1 MILTTGDGGT
11 GSVALSGVGQGAM
24 VTLDPGVST
33 AYATGFT
40 SPQSVSVDAAGD
52 LFVADSGAGK
62 LYEIASGSTTPAA
75 VSASSFTEPTATVF
89 DIVGNLYVADGTLNE
104 IFEIAQGSTTAST
117 LIASTVTFEGTALKN
132 PAGLAVG
139 PDGTLYIADTG
150 NNRVVTYNLLNGFT
164 GVPASGLDTPVG
176 IAVDGLGDLCVA
188 NNGNANPGVLVY
200 QGGNVNAAPYLAS
213 SVTLP
218 WGIAVDASGS
228 LLLADTATGNIV
240 RIPYETP
247 AGGASGLNPAD
258 AVTIETNPKSAYGLA
273 LDSSGNL
280 YTTDATGKA
289 VYAINRTAASI
300 NFGDV
305 GTGSTA
311 SDLLY
316 VESAGNA
323 ALTIPTIT
331 TEPASPFTL
340 AGGGADACGAGSYA
354 TSAATGYLCEFA
366 AGFTAPASGSPA
378 GSATLTF
385 ANAQVATANVA
396 MTGTAAVGTGT
407 SPNVIVF
414 PQLPSA
420 VTYSTAPIPVYAVA
434 TSGLPVTITV
444 TGPGAYAAG
453 ELTLTGYGKVVVTAT
468 QTGDNVYAQATPVSY
483 TIQVAAA
490 GTTATPAFS
499 LAANTYTFVPQ
510 STTITDTTPGAII
523 YYTVTSGTTG
533 TTPTTASPVYGGPIS
548 ITSTETIETLAV
560 APGYNNSAVTSSTYT
575 ISVQPAAFTL
585 AFNAPTLTIPS
596 QQAGAVDVIVTP
608 TNGFNST
615 VTLSV
620 SGLPANATSTFARR
634 TAGLVIG
641 PYTKR
646 GIVDS
651 TMYSTSSMV
660 RSIELLLGLPPM
672 SQYDAAAMPM
682 YASFGIC
689 RSRCHF
695 I

>member
-1 MILTTGDGGT
+1 M
-11 GSVALSGVGQGAM
+11 
-24 VTLDPGVST
+24 
-33 AYATGFT
+33 
-40 SPQSVSVDAAGD
+40 
-52 LFVADSGAGK
+52 
-62 LYEIASGSTTPAA
+62 
-75 VSASSFTEPTATVF
+75 
-89 DIVGNLYVADGTLNE
+89 NE
-104 IFEIAQGSTTAST
+104 IFKIAQGSTTAST
-117 LIASTVTFEGTALKN
+117 LIASTVTFDGTALKN

-176 IAVDGLGDLCVA
+176 IAVDGLGDLYVA
-188 NNGNANPGVLVY
+188 NNGSANPGALVY
-200 QGGNVNAAPYLAS
+200 QGGNVNAVPYLATG
-213 SVTLP
+213 VTLP

-247 AGGASGLNPAD
+247 AGGTPGLNPAD

-289 VYAINRTAASI
+289 VYAINRESASI

-305 GTGSTA
+305 GTGSTVSA
-311 SDLLY
+311 LLY

-331 TEPASPFTL
+331 TEPASSFTL

-354 TSAATGYLCEFA
+354 TSVAVGYLCEFA
-366 AGFTAPASGSPA
+366 AGFTAPASGSSA
-378 GSATLTF
+378 STATLTF

-396 MTGTAAVGTGT
+396 LTGTATVGSGT

-414 PQLPSA
+414 TPLPAS
-420 VTYSTAPIPVYAVA
+420 VTFSTTPISVYAVA

-468 QTGDNVYAQATPVSY
+468 QTGNNVYAPATPVSY

-499 LAANTYTFVPQ
+499 LAANTYTFAPQ
-510 STTITDTTPGAII
+510 STTITDTTPGAIL
-523 YYTVTSGTTG
+523 YYTVTAGATG
-533 TTPTTASPVYGGPIS
+533 TTPTTASPVYSGPIS

-560 APGYNNSAVTSSTYT
+560 APGYNNSAVATATYT
-575 ISVQPAAFTL
+575 INVQPAAFTL

-596 QQAGAVDVIVTP
+596 QQAGAIDVVVTP

-615 VTLSV
+615 VTLSLT
-620 SGLPANATSTFARR
+620 GLPANATSSFTPPTLALSGGAAGTSVLTISLSPSAALHNHANPLFPGTVLATVLCFIGWRKRR
-634 TAGLVIG
+634 GVLQLV
-641 PYTKR
+641 
-646 GIVDS
+646 
-651 TMYSTSSMV
+651 
-660 RSIELLLGLPPM
+660 LLLVLG
-672 SQYDAAAMPM
+672 AASVGALSGCSNSTAAPA
-682 YASFGIC
+682 ASTVTVTATSGSVVESATF
-689 RSRCHF
+689 SLTVTPN
-695 I
+695 